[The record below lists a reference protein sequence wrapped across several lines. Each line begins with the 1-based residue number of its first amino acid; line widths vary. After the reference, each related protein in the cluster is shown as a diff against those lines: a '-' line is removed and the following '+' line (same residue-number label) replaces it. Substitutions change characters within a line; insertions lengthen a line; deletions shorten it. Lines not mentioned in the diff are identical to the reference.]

1 MGMGLTDALNFGI
14 EGIMGIFIFIIF
26 FTALA
31 PTVIDYINNNSTSI
45 GLPQVTILVF
55 SLLAL
60 IFVLGI
66 FMMMWKKVTGQDNQ
80 PPQQYGGGY

>member
-1 MGMGLTDALNFGI
+1 MGLTDALTFGI
-14 EGIMGIFIFIIF
+14 EGIMAIFIFIIF

-31 PTVIDYINNNSTSI
+31 PTVIDYINNNSTVL

-80 PPQQYGGGY
+80 PQYGGGYQ

>member
-1 MGMGLTDALNFGI
+1 MGLTDALTFGI

-31 PTVIDYINNNSTSI
+31 PTVIDYINNNSTVI

-66 FMMMWKKVTGQDNQ
+66 FMMMWKKITGQDNQ
-80 PPQQYGGGY
+80 PPQYGGGY

>member
-1 MGMGLTDALNFGI
+1 MEMGLTDALTFGI
-14 EGIMGIFIFIIF
+14 EGIMAIFIFIIF

-31 PTVIDYINNNSTSI
+31 PTVIDYINNNSTVL

-80 PPQQYGGGY
+80 QQYGGGYQ